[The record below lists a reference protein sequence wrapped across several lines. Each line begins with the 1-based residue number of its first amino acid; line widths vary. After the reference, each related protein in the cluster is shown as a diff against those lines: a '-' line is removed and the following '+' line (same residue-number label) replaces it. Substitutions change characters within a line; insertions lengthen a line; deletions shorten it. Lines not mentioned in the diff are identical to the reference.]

1 MNRKSKVFEDQ
12 CSQDLLYRCLVA
24 PRSLS
29 APLLRFLGVLF
40 AKKANSIPTDAM
52 LTRLLEPILWRHL
65 KVVLVLSLADL
76 MIFFCCQVPNEVVR
90 LNACDILIAAYPLDI
105 TSLPSIQVSLWSQN
119 SPFKPFTSQE
129 REASIAKQNQALH
142 DLLTDSSASV
152 RTGAVTGIC
161 SILADLWLLIPS
173 PVINSLVKLVVKQ
186 LACDSSSARVRQA
199 AVQGAKRLL
208 STPNSHVYLRKVLP
222 RLADRLHDSS
232 EAVRAAMLDLL
243 LAVKGVRSINY
254 WDVVTLDSLLA
265 RLEVDKPFIRR
276 RIVKLLRNSFC
287 PANVDDEQFLQRC
300 INLVSTSRPASR
312 RFYQDAD
319 LTLQDASR
327 LILAVLASVRQWVKS
342 LPEEEVGNASGGG
355 RRKLYNSMVDD
366 TMSTTASS
374 VSSLVPDVMAT
385 SEDQEEGRNGV
396 EEEDVE
402 HPYSNPEVVW
412 GVLDVVCVLWTRHN
426 VEMSKDENIE
436 MRSALEKKAG
446 KCLMVLFRHF
456 RASPASGTIVY
467 LASFLPDRLVAPLA
481 SYSMAKVRG
490 GEEYWQ
496 GCADSLCNWRRG
508 GELLEVVLESLKA
521 GLTQARA
528 GKGGTENKGV
538 RFQSKGVEEEIGL
551 GVRLLAYLVSHNINR
566 TALLMKEKEKL
577 GEVAEVC

>member
-1 MNRKSKVFEDQ
+1 M
-12 CSQDLLYRCLVA
+12 
-24 PRSLS
+24 
-29 APLLRFLGVLF
+29 
-40 AKKANSIPTDAM
+40 I
-52 LTRLLEPILWRHL
+52 TRLLEPILWRHL
-65 KVVLVLSLADL
+65 KV
-76 MIFFCCQVPNEVVR
+76 PNEVVR
-90 LNACDILIAAYPLDI
+90 LNACDILLAAYPLDV
-105 TSLPSIQVSLWSQN
+105 TSLPSIQ
-119 SPFKPFTSQE
+119 E
-129 REASIAKQNQALH
+129 RDASMAKQNQAMH
-142 DLLTDSSASV
+142 DLLTDSSATV
-152 RTGAVTGIC
+152 RAGAVTGIC

-186 LACDSSSARVRQA
+186 LACDSTSARVRQA

-208 STPNSHVYLRKVLP
+208 STPNSHVYLTKVLP

-254 WDVVTLDSLLA
+254 WDVVSLDSLLA

-287 PANVDDEQFLQRC
+287 PANVDDEKLLQRC
-300 INLVSTSRPASR
+300 IHLVSTSRPASR
-312 RFYQDAD
+312 RFYQDAN
-319 LTLQDASR
+319 LTLEDAAR
-327 LILAVLASVRQWVKS
+327 LILAVLSSVKQWVKN
-342 LPEEEVGNASGGG
+342 LPEDEVIGKTPSTGGGG

-366 TMSTTASS
+366 TISTTASS
-374 VSSLVPDVMAT
+374 ASSLVPDVMAT
-385 SEDQEEGRNGV
+385 SEDQDVEGNDDEEP
-396 EEEDVE
+396 E
-402 HPYSNPEVVW
+402 HPYANPEVVW

-436 MRSALEKKAG
+436 MRSTLEKKAG

-521 GLTQARA
+521 GLSQARVPS
-528 GKGGTENKGV
+528 GTETNKGV
-538 RFQSKGVEEEIGL
+538 RFQSKGVEEEIRL

-566 TALLMKEKEKL
+566 TA
-577 GEVAEVC
+577 